1 MNNRTITDDYTAKSW
16 KAGDKLLASDLTK
29 MSVAL
34 DAVEN
39 ELVDVI
45 NTTIPGIT
53 TRLDTAEATISTL
66 QSSAG
71 AVDVPQGQT
80 VTQYVDQKV
89 ADLVGTAP
97 ETLDTIAEVAA
108 AIETN
113 GDAIE
118 AIQSLVTENGTAIDG
133 IQTAVEDLGARTE
146 TLEQTA
152 VKFTEFQRE
161 QDETVRK
168 TIQLDNFDSI
178 SGVTTTGA
186 GVNLAMVS
194 KWDKADFGS
203 AQIPLN
209 LNSKDGVVTINDGAQ
224 VATLGDLPDL
234 SGYIKSEDLAPY
246 ATTAAVDEKLATKQD
261 AGDYPVYQKFVAG
274 ADPAERKTIQLAN
287 ADSISGVASTGG
299 GANLIMMSKWD
310 KVDIGSVNYQ
320 MNLNSPNGVVQI
332 NDEKV
337 VATTDQIPDT
347 SVFASKTEL
356 NDAIEAV
363 EANIPDKSQFVN
375 IDVYNEDKA
384 GLQTAIDGKQP
395 AGDYPVYKQFVA
407 GASDKQRK
415 TIQLANADSI
425 SGIMSTGT
433 GVNLAM
439 VSEWDK
445 ADFGSSQLPLNL
457 NATDGI
463 VTINDSKTIAT
474 IDQIPDVSEFATTS
488 YVDSKVASVM
498 KYAGSVK
505 TVDDLPD
512 SDLTIGDVYN
522 VEEDGSN
529 YAWDGEQWD
538 KLGGTVDLSSYAT
551 VESVQS
557 GLESKADVVHMHNI
571 ADINGLQTALDN
583 KQGVG
588 DYALNSALEPLA
600 TKEAVAQLKVVD
612 LGTFEK
618 VENASYAAAADGVYN
633 NKEAVVLTFDTTE
646 GSGVI
651 FNTMTAANSAAQR
664 MYWNNQVLS
673 RTVTDG
679 SGTGWGVLSNFTELQ
694 NRAIKSTLFTLTTEA
709 DSETIKAAMT
719 NENNKIVT
727 AADLDSCLKYGY
739 TIRDYALQSGSIFV
753 GWTGSAYT
761 LTYIGFASPTSEP
774 YVMSVVVNVTPEGV
788 YSIVRN
794 GTRGQIL
801 TSSNLAANK
810 TFAAVADVAP
820 VIVNIN
826 LRDPK
831 LTTEVQEKET
841 ILGWFGVTTDVE
853 LKQLIAGTR
862 PMFVRYG
869 ISLSTNPH
877 YYKMPIEYIAYESAT
892 QLKMVFSGLDTS
904 NDRPVRY
911 TIVANLDGT
920 PIEETGNV
928 SMVLEPIDTQADVSE
943 LATKQE
949 LSDGL
954 AGKAEA
960 VHTHAIGDVT
970 GLQDALDGKQD
981 KGDYA
986 LKSEIP
992 DISNLATKQEIPSID
1007 GLATTEQ
1014 VQAMTVSYGPKGLS
1028 TEQFELKQGEN
1039 VVATIYNPEVP
1050 MRPQTIYI
1058 EDDAKDFCEQLGLT
1072 PQFINGVAWKEGT
1085 DSLDN
1090 LGADNGPYIVIAG
1103 YGTDA
1108 LEMTCFNV
1116 ITLREHVVAKSVFET
1131 NNIELQSSI
1140 SGKANAVHTHVAAD
1154 VTDLSATITA
1164 ALQPYAT
1171 TETVNGELA
1180 KKIEQP
1186 VIDEIYS
1193 TLSEMNTNTGT
1204 ALASKVDWDQ
1214 AKKVI
1219 SLPVDGSISALRE
1232 ADPEQGTQPEGG
1244 VLLAQRTYDE
1254 GVTLVTEVGTTKNK
1268 LTLNA
1273 SERPQIDIAG
1283 GSSEKVAY
1291 QSDLPVR
1298 VTVPVHTSIGG
1309 LQDQLYSEAEIFG
1322 WFGVA
1327 DIDQFNELA
1336 TSTNSV
1342 WIGYTV
1348 DASFQ
1353 KSAYRYLV
1361 NYMEYVPNSKSIKV
1375 IWIGP
1380 DSLNGDVISKF
1391 VLTANL
1397 DQTVIEGNSNVK
1409 LTIASLE

>member
-39 ELVDVI
+39 ELVDVT
-45 NTTIPGIT
+45 NTTIPGIA
-53 TRLDTAEATISTL
+53 TRLDTAEATIGSL
-66 QSSAG
+66 QTTVG
-71 AVDVPQGQT
+71 AIDVPPGQT

-133 IQTAVEDLGARTE
+133 VQTTVEDLGARTE

-152 VKFTEFQRE
+152 VKFTEFQRD

-224 VATLGDLPDL
+224 VATVGDLPDL
-234 SGYIKSEDLAPY
+234 SGYVKVDEINAKLDEKADKSELPDLTPY
-246 ATTAAVDEKLATKQD
+246 ATTASVDEKLAEKQPV
-261 AGDYPVYQKFVAG
+261 GDYPVYQKFVAG

-320 MNLNSPNGVVQI
+320 MNLNSPSGVIQI

-337 VATTDQIPDT
+337 VATTDQIPDV
-347 SVFASKTEL
+347 SILASKTEL
-356 NDAIEAV
+356 NEAIEAV
-363 EANIPDKSQFVN
+363 KQTIPDHSQFVTN
-375 IDVYNEDKA
+375 DVYNEDKA
-384 GLQTAIDGKQP
+384 GLQTAIDSKQP
-395 AGDYPVYKQFVA
+395 A
-407 GASDKQRK
+407 
-415 TIQLANADSI
+415 
-425 SGIMSTGT
+425 
-433 GVNLAM
+433 
-439 VSEWDK
+439 
-445 ADFGSSQLPLNL
+445 
-457 NATDGI
+457 
-463 VTINDSKTIAT
+463 
-474 IDQIPDVSEFATTS
+474 
-488 YVDSKVASVM
+488 
-498 KYAGSVK
+498 
-505 TVDDLPD
+505 
-512 SDLTIGDVYN
+512 
-522 VEEDGSN
+522 
-529 YAWDGEQWD
+529 
-538 KLGGTVDLSSYAT
+538 
-551 VESVQS
+551 
-557 GLESKADVVHMHNI
+557 
-571 ADINGLQTALDN
+571 
-583 KQGVG
+583 G

-600 TKEAVAQLKVVD
+600 TKEAVAGLKVVD

-618 VENASYAAAADGVYN
+618 VENASYAAGADGVYN
-633 NKEAVVLTFDTTE
+633 NKEAVVLTFDTAE

-651 FNTMTAANSAAQR
+651 FNTMTAANSSAQR

-694 NRAIKSTLFTLTTEA
+694 NRAIKSTLFTLTTDA

-719 NENNKIVT
+719 NENSKTIT
-727 AADLDSCLKYGY
+727 ASDLDSCLKYGY

-753 GWTGSAYT
+753 GWTGNAYT

-774 YVMSVVVNVTPEGV
+774 YVMSVVVNVTPQGE

-801 TSSNLAANK
+801 TSTNLASNK
-810 TFAAVADVAP
+810 TF
-820 VIVNIN
+820 
-826 LRDPK
+826 K
-831 LTTEVQEKET
+831 
-841 ILGWFGVTTDVE
+841 
-853 LKQLIAGTR
+853 
-862 PMFVRYG
+862 
-869 ISLSTNPH
+869 
-877 YYKMPIEYIAYESAT
+877 
-892 QLKMVFSGLDTS
+892 
-904 NDRPVRY
+904 
-911 TIVANLDGT
+911 
-920 PIEETGNV
+920 
-928 SMVLEPIDTQADVSE
+928 
-943 LATKQE
+943 E
-949 LSDGL
+949 LSDSV
-954 AGKAEA
+954 AGKAEV
-960 VHTHAIGDVT
+960 VHTHAISDVT
-970 GLQDALDGKQD
+970 GLQDALDGKQAAGEYLTVEDLPDTSNFATKDEVTAVEQKIPNVEQFATTEALTSGLAGKQD

-992 DISNLATKQEIPSID
+992 D
-1007 GLATTEQ
+1007 
-1014 VQAMTVSYGPKGLS
+1014 VSG
-1028 TEQFELKQGEN
+1028 F
-1039 VVATIYNPEVP
+1039 
-1050 MRPQTIYI
+1050 
-1058 EDDAKDFCEQLGLT
+1058 
-1072 PQFINGVAWKEGT
+1072 
-1085 DSLDN
+1085 
-1090 LGADNGPYIVIAG
+1090 
-1103 YGTDA
+1103 
-1108 LEMTCFNV
+1108 
-1116 ITLREHVVAKSVFET
+1116 
-1131 NNIELQSSI
+1131 
-1140 SGKANAVHTHVAAD
+1140 
-1154 VTDLSATITA
+1154 
-1164 ALQPYAT
+1164 AT
-1171 TETVNGELA
+1171 TETVNAELA

-1186 VIDEIYS
+1186 VIDKIYS
-1193 TLSEMNTNTGT
+1193 TLGEMNTNTGT

-1214 AKKVI
+1214 TKKVI
-1219 SLPVDGSISALRE
+1219 SLPVDGSISAMRE
-1232 ADPEQGTQPEGG
+1232 ADPQPGTVPEGG

-1283 GSSEKVAY
+1283 GGSEKVAY

-1327 DIDQFNELA
+1327 DIEHFNELA
-1336 TSTNSV
+1336 TSTKSV

-1361 NYMEYVPNSKSIKV
+1361 NYMEYVPASKSIKV

-1380 DSLNGDVISKF
+1380 DSLNSDVISKF

-1397 DQTVIEGNSNVK
+1397 DQTIIEGNSNVK
-1409 LTIASLE
+1409 LAITSLE

>member
-39 ELVDVI
+39 ELVDVT

-53 TRLDTAEATISTL
+53 TRLDTAEATIGSL
-66 QSSAG
+66 QTSVG

-89 ADLVGTAP
+89 ADLVGAAP

-118 AIQSLVTENGTAIDG
+118 AIQSLVTENGTAIDNV
-133 IQTAVEDLGARTE
+133 QTTVEDLGARTE

-224 VATLGDLPDL
+224 VATVGDLPDL
-234 SGYIKSEDLAPY
+234 SSYAKVDEINAKLDEKADKSELPDLAPY
-246 ATTAAVDEKLATKQD
+246 ATTASVDEKLAEKQPV
-261 AGDYPVYQKFVAG
+261 GDYPVYQKFVAG

-425 SGIMSTGT
+425 SGIMSTGA

-474 IDQIPDVSEFATTS
+474 VDQIPDVSEFATTS

-505 TVDDLPD
+505 TVGDLPD

-522 VEEDGSN
+522 VEEDGNN

-538 KLGGTVDLSSYAT
+538 KLGGTVDLSNYAT

-571 ADINGLQTALDN
+571 ADINGLQDTLN
-583 KQGVG
+583 GKQPVG

-600 TKEAVAQLKVVD
+600 TKEAVAGLKVVD
-612 LGTFEK
+612 LGTFDK
-618 VENASYAAAADGVYN
+618 VEGASYAAGADGVYN

-651 FNTMTAANSAAQR
+651 FNTITGANSAAQR

-679 SGTGWGVLSNFTELQ
+679 SGTSWNVLSNFTELQ

-719 NENNKIVT
+719 NENNKVVT

-774 YVMSVVVNVTPEGV
+774 YVMSVVVNVTPEGE

-801 TSSNLAANK
+801 TSANLANNK

-826 LRDPK
+826 LRDSK

-877 YYKMPIEYIAYESAT
+877 YYKMPIEYVAYESAT
-892 QLKMVFSGLDTS
+892 QLKLVFSGLDTS
-904 NDRPVRY
+904 NDQPVRY

-928 SMVLEPIDTQADVSE
+928 SMVLEPIDTQADISE

-949 LSDGL
+949 LSEGL
-954 AGKAEA
+954 AGKAAA
-960 VHTHAIGDVT
+960 VHTHAISDVT
-970 GLQDALDGKQD
+970 GLQDALDGKVDQVKVD
-981 KGDYA
+981 S
-986 LKSEIP
+986 LNSRVNVVES
-992 DISNLATKQEIPSID
+992 ISGNVYTMQSQIAQLI
-1007 GLATTEQ
+1007 EQ
-1014 VQAMTVSYGPKGLS
+1014 VQQLKTPSVEPVEISAEQPSVEQLDQDVSFNATVS
-1028 TEQFELKQGEN
+1028 
-1039 VVATIYNPEVP
+1039 
-1050 MRPQTIYI
+1050 
-1058 EDDAKDFCEQLGLT
+1058 
-1072 PQFINGVAWKEGT
+1072 GT
-1085 DSLDN
+1085 V
-1090 LGADNGPYIVIAG
+1090 G
-1103 YGTDA
+1103 
-1108 LEMTCFNV
+1108 
-1116 ITLREHVVAKSVFET
+1116 
-1131 NNIELQSSI
+1131 
-1140 SGKANAVHTHVAAD
+1140 
-1154 VTDLSATITA
+1154 TITA
-1164 ALQPYAT
+1164 KSIQSTNASIQSGRLAAT
-1171 TETVNGELA
+1171 ATNDVSIKNLSTSGDLA
-1180 KKIEQP
+1180 K
-1186 VIDEIYS
+1186 S
-1193 TLSEMNTNTGT
+1193 TANAGLSVNTDQYVTITG
-1204 ALASKVDWDQ
+1204 ADWQ
-1214 AKKVI
+1214 QTGYNGI
-1219 SLPVDGSISALRE
+1219 
-1232 ADPEQGTQPEGG
+1232 
-1244 VLLAQRTYDE
+1244 
-1254 GVTLVTEVGTTKNK
+1254 EVGLSSAPKSVLIDGVDFKATMSN
-1268 LTLNA
+1268 NA
-1273 SERPQIDIAG
+1273 ISIFSWQENAVITISNCHFANV
-1283 GSSEKVAY
+1283 SN
-1291 QSDLPVR
+1291 PVR
-1298 VTVPVHTSIGG
+1298 LSNRDNKPCTINIVNCTCDQWTAGEYAGFICMQDYTSSSA
-1309 LQDQLYSEAEIFG
+1309 QAAQEANQFG
-1322 WFGVA
+1322 
-1327 DIDQFNELA
+1327 
-1336 TSTNSV
+1336 
-1342 WIGYTV
+1342 
-1348 DASFQ
+1348 
-1353 KSAYRYLV
+1353 
-1361 NYMEYVPNSKSIKV
+1361 
-1375 IWIGP
+1375 
-1380 DSLNGDVISKF
+1380 
-1391 VLTANL
+1391 
-1397 DQTVIEGNSNVK
+1397 K
-1409 LTIASLE
+1409 LTINFVNCSGPDGRIVGNAQQLAENHIIYVYTNQEGLIDFGDGSRYPTVTAQ

>member
-29 MSVAL
+29 MSAAL

-39 ELVDVI
+39 ELVDVT

-53 TRLDTAEATISTL
+53 SRLDTAEATIGSL
-66 QSSAG
+66 QTSAG

-133 IQTAVEDLGARTE
+133 VQTTVEDLGARTE

-152 VKFTEFQRE
+152 VKFTEFQRD

-178 SGVTTTGA
+178 SGITTTGA

-224 VATLGDLPDL
+224 VATVGDLPDL
-234 SGYIKSEDLAPY
+234 SGYAKVEEINAKLDEKADKSELPDLTPY
-246 ATTAAVDEKLATKQD
+246 ATTASVDEKLAEKQPV
-261 AGDYPVYQKFVAG
+261 GDYPVYQKFVAG

-320 MNLNSPNGVVQI
+320 MNLNSPSGVVQI

-337 VATTDQIPDT
+337 VATTDQIPDV

-356 NDAIEAV
+356 NEAIEAV
-363 EANIPDKSQFVN
+363 QANIPDHSQFVTN
-375 IDVYNEDKA
+375 DVYNEDKA
-384 GLQTAIDGKQP
+384 GLQTAIDSKAAAEHTHTVDHVVNLQTILDGKQP
-395 AGDYPVYKQFVA
+395 VGDYPVYKQFVA

-463 VTINDSKTIAT
+463 VTINDTKTVAT
-474 IDQIPDVSEFATTS
+474 VDQIPDVSEFATTS
-488 YVDSKVASVM
+488 YVDNKVASVM

-505 TVDDLPD
+505 TVGDLPD

-529 YAWDGEQWD
+529 YAWDGSQWD
-538 KLGGTVDLSSYAT
+538 KLGGTIDLSSYAT
-551 VESVQS
+551 VESVQT

-571 ADINGLQTALDN
+571 ADINGLQDTLN
-583 KQGVG
+583 GKQPVG

-600 TKEAVAQLKVVD
+600 TKEAVAGLKVVD
-612 LGTFEK
+612 LGTFDKIEG
-618 VENASYAAAADGVYN
+618 ASYAAGADGVYN
-633 NKEAVVLTFDTTE
+633 NKEAVVLTFDTAE

-651 FNTMTAANSAAQR
+651 FNTMTATNSAAQR

-694 NRAIKSTLFTLTTEA
+694 NRAIKSTLFTMTTDA

-719 NENNKIVT
+719 NENSKTIT
-727 AADLDSCLKYGY
+727 ASDLDSCLKYGY

-774 YVMSVVVNVTPEGV
+774 YVMSVVVNVTPEGE

-801 TSSNLAANK
+801 TSSNLASNK

-826 LRDPK
+826 LRDSK

-892 QLKMVFSGLDTS
+892 QLKLVFSGLDTS
-904 NDRPVRY
+904 NDQPVRY

-920 PIEETGNV
+920 PIEEGGNV
-928 SMVLEPIDTQADVSE
+928 SIVLEPIDTQADIDQ

-949 LSDGL
+949 LSEGL
-954 AGKAEA
+954 AGKAA
-960 VHTHAIGDVT
+960 VVHTHAISDVT

-986 LKSEIP
+986 TNEVVQAEFESYDKTIKAYVEQQVMSKADQVEVDSLDSRVDVVESVSGNIYTMQSQ
-992 DISNLATKQEIPSID
+992 IAQLI
-1007 GLATTEQ
+1007 EQ
-1014 VQAMTVSYGPKGLS
+1014 VQHLKTPTVEPVEISAEQPSVDHADQDVSFNATVS
-1028 TEQFELKQGEN
+1028 
-1039 VVATIYNPEVP
+1039 
-1050 MRPQTIYI
+1050 
-1058 EDDAKDFCEQLGLT
+1058 
-1072 PQFINGVAWKEGT
+1072 GT
-1085 DSLDN
+1085 V
-1090 LGADNGPYIVIAG
+1090 G
-1103 YGTDA
+1103 
-1108 LEMTCFNV
+1108 
-1116 ITLREHVVAKSVFET
+1116 
-1131 NNIELQSSI
+1131 
-1140 SGKANAVHTHVAAD
+1140 
-1154 VTDLSATITA
+1154 TITA
-1164 ALQPYAT
+1164 KSIQSTNASIQSGRLAAT
-1171 TETVNGELA
+1171 ATNDVSIKNLSTSGDLA
-1180 KKIEQP
+1180 K
-1186 VIDEIYS
+1186 S
-1193 TLSEMNTNTGT
+1193 TANAGLSVNTDQYVTITG
-1204 ALASKVDWDQ
+1204 ADWQ
-1214 AKKVI
+1214 QTGYNGI
-1219 SLPVDGSISALRE
+1219 
-1232 ADPEQGTQPEGG
+1232 
-1244 VLLAQRTYDE
+1244 
-1254 GVTLVTEVGTTKNK
+1254 EVGLSSAPKSVLIDGVDFKATMSNNAISIFSWQENAVITISNCHFANVSNPLRLSNRDNK
-1268 LTLNA
+1268 PCTINIVNCTCD
-1273 SERPQIDIAG
+1273 QWTAG
-1283 GSSEKVAY
+1283 EYAGFICMQDYTSSSAHAA
-1291 QSDLPVR
+1291 Q
-1298 VTVPVHTSIGG
+1298 
-1309 LQDQLYSEAEIFG
+1309 EANQFG
-1322 WFGVA
+1322 
-1327 DIDQFNELA
+1327 
-1336 TSTNSV
+1336 
-1342 WIGYTV
+1342 
-1348 DASFQ
+1348 
-1353 KSAYRYLV
+1353 
-1361 NYMEYVPNSKSIKV
+1361 
-1375 IWIGP
+1375 
-1380 DSLNGDVISKF
+1380 
-1391 VLTANL
+1391 
-1397 DQTVIEGNSNVK
+1397 K
-1409 LTIASLE
+1409 LTINFVNCSGPDGRIVGNAQQLAENHIIYVYTNQEGLIAFGDGSRYPTVTAQ

>member
-39 ELVDVI
+39 ELVDVT

-53 TRLDTAEATISTL
+53 TRLDAAEATIGNL
-66 QSSAG
+66 QTSAG
-71 AVDVPQGQT
+71 AVDVPAGQT

-118 AIQSLVTENGTAIDG
+118 AIQSLVTENGTAIDSV
-133 IQTAVEDLGARTE
+133 QSTVEDLGARTE

-152 VKFTEFQRE
+152 VKFTEFQRD

-224 VATLGDLPDL
+224 VATVGDLPDL
-234 SGYIKSEDLAPY
+234 SGYAKVDEINAKLDEKADKSELPDLTRY
-246 ATTAAVDEKLATKQD
+246 ATTASVDEKLAEKQPV
-261 AGDYPVYQKFVAG
+261 GDYPVYQKFVAG

-320 MNLNSPNGVVQI
+320 MNLNSPSGVVQI

-337 VATTDQIPDT
+337 VATTDQIPD
-347 SVFASKTEL
+347 V
-356 NDAIEAV
+356 
-363 EANIPDKSQFVN
+363 
-375 IDVYNEDKA
+375 
-384 GLQTAIDGKQP
+384 
-395 AGDYPVYKQFVA
+395 
-407 GASDKQRK
+407 SD
-415 TIQLANADSI
+415 
-425 SGIMSTGT
+425 
-433 GVNLAM
+433 
-439 VSEWDK
+439 
-445 ADFGSSQLPLNL
+445 F
-457 NATDGI
+457 
-463 VTINDSKTIAT
+463 
-474 IDQIPDVSEFATTS
+474 
-488 YVDSKVASVM
+488 
-498 KYAGSVK
+498 
-505 TVDDLPD
+505 
-512 SDLTIGDVYN
+512 
-522 VEEDGSN
+522 
-529 YAWDGEQWD
+529 
-538 KLGGTVDLSSYAT
+538 AT
-551 VESVQS
+551 VESVQT
-557 GLESKADVVHMHNI
+557 GLESKADVVHTHNI
-571 ADINGLQTALDN
+571 ADINGLQDTLN
-583 KQGVG
+583 GKQPAGE
-588 DYALNSALEPLA
+588 YALNSALEPLA
-600 TKEAVAQLKVVD
+600 TKEAVASLKVVD

-618 VENASYAAAADGVYN
+618 VENASYAAGADGVYN
-633 NKEAVVLTFDTTE
+633 NKEAVVLTFDTAQ

-651 FNTMTAANSAAQR
+651 FNTMTAANSSAQR

-679 SGTGWGVLSNFTELQ
+679 VGTGWGVLSNFTELQ

-719 NENNKIVT
+719 NENSKTIT
-727 AADLDSCLKYGY
+727 ASDLDSCLKYGY

-761 LTYIGFASPTSEP
+761 LTYIGFATPTSEP
-774 YVMSVVVNVTPEGV
+774 YVMSVVVNVTPQGE

-801 TSSNLAANK
+801 TSTNLASNK
-810 TFAAVADVAP
+810 TF
-820 VIVNIN
+820 
-826 LRDPK
+826 K
-831 LTTEVQEKET
+831 
-841 ILGWFGVTTDVE
+841 
-853 LKQLIAGTR
+853 
-862 PMFVRYG
+862 
-869 ISLSTNPH
+869 
-877 YYKMPIEYIAYESAT
+877 
-892 QLKMVFSGLDTS
+892 
-904 NDRPVRY
+904 
-911 TIVANLDGT
+911 
-920 PIEETGNV
+920 
-928 SMVLEPIDTQADVSE
+928 
-943 LATKQE
+943 E

-954 AGKAEA
+954 AGKAEV
-960 VHTHAIGDVT
+960 VHTHAISDVT
-970 GLQDALDGKQD
+970 GLQDALDGKQAAGEYLTAEDLPDTSNFATKDEVTAVEQKIPNVEQFATTEALTSGLAGKQD

-992 DISNLATKQEIPSID
+992 D
-1007 GLATTEQ
+1007 
-1014 VQAMTVSYGPKGLS
+1014 VSG
-1028 TEQFELKQGEN
+1028 F
-1039 VVATIYNPEVP
+1039 
-1050 MRPQTIYI
+1050 
-1058 EDDAKDFCEQLGLT
+1058 
-1072 PQFINGVAWKEGT
+1072 
-1085 DSLDN
+1085 
-1090 LGADNGPYIVIAG
+1090 
-1103 YGTDA
+1103 
-1108 LEMTCFNV
+1108 
-1116 ITLREHVVAKSVFET
+1116 
-1131 NNIELQSSI
+1131 
-1140 SGKANAVHTHVAAD
+1140 
-1154 VTDLSATITA
+1154 
-1164 ALQPYAT
+1164 AT
-1171 TETVNGELA
+1171 TETVNAELA

-1186 VIDEIYS
+1186 VIDKIYS
-1193 TLSEMNTNTGT
+1193 TLGEMNTNTGT

-1214 AKKVI
+1214 TKKVI
-1219 SLPVDGSISALRE
+1219 SLPVDGSISAMRE
-1232 ADPEQGTQPEGG
+1232 ADPQPGTVPEGG

-1283 GSSEKVAY
+1283 GNSEKVAY

-1309 LQDQLYSEAEIFG
+1309 LQDQLYSETEIFG

-1327 DIDQFNELA
+1327 DVEHFNELA
-1336 TSTNSV
+1336 TSTKSV
-1342 WIGYTV
+1342 WIGYTIA
-1348 DASFQ
+1348 ASFQ

-1361 NYMEYVPNSKSIKV
+1361 NYMEYVPASKSIKV

-1380 DSLNGDVISKF
+1380 DSLNSDVISKF

-1397 DQTVIEGNSNVK
+1397 DQTIIEGNSNVK
-1409 LTIASLE
+1409 LAITSLE

>member
-1 MNNRTITDDYTAKSW
+1 MKARNITDNYTAKSW

-29 MSVAL
+29 MSTTL

-39 ELVDVI
+39 EVVDI
-45 NTTIPGIT
+45 ETTALPTLT
-53 TRLDTAEATISTL
+53 TRVAAAEAKIATL
-66 QSSAG
+66 ETADG
-71 AVDVPQGQT
+71 VLDLPEGQT
-80 VTQYVDQKV
+80 VTGYVDQKV
-89 ADLVGTAP
+89 ADLVGSAP

-133 IQTAVEDLGARTE
+133 VQTTVDELGARTE

-161 QDETVRK
+161 QDETIRK

-209 LNSKDGVVTINDGAQ
+209 LNSKDGVVTINDG
-224 VATLGDLPDL
+224 VVIATVDQIPSTEGF
-234 SGYIKSEDLAPY
+234 AM
-246 ATTAAVDEKLATKQD
+246 TTAVDEKLAGKQD
-261 AGDYPVYQKFVAG
+261 AGDYPVYQKFSAG

-287 ADSISGVASTGG
+287 ADSISGVSTSGG

-337 VATTDQIPDT
+337 VATTDQIPDVT
-347 SVFASKTEL
+347 KFVT
-356 NDAIEAV
+356 NEA
-363 EANIPDKSQFVN
+363 
-375 IDVYNEDKA
+375 
-384 GLQTAIDGKQP
+384 LQTAVDGKQDKGDYALKSEIP
-395 AGDYPVYKQFVA
+395 DVSDFVTTEKLTEQLTTKQDAGDYPVYQQFVA

-425 SGIMSTGT
+425 SGVMSTGT

-463 VTINDSKTIAT
+463 VTINDSKTVAT
-474 IDQIPDVSEFATTS
+474 VDQIPDVSEFATTS
-488 YVDSKVASVM
+488 YVDSKV
-498 KYAGSVK
+498 
-505 TVDDLPD
+505 
-512 SDLTIGDVYN
+512 
-522 VEEDGSN
+522 
-529 YAWDGEQWD
+529 
-538 KLGGTVDLSSYAT
+538 
-551 VESVQS
+551 
-557 GLESKADVVHMHNI
+557 
-571 ADINGLQTALDN
+571 
-583 KQGVG
+583 
-588 DYALNSALEPLA
+588 NSALEPLA
-600 TKEAVAQLKVVD
+600 TKEAVAGLKVVD

-633 NKEAVVLTFDTTE
+633 NKEAVVLTFDTAE

-651 FNTMTAANSAAQR
+651 FNTMAAADSSAQR

-679 SGTGWGVLSNFTELQ
+679 SGTGWDVLSNFTELQ
-694 NRAIKSTLFTLTTEA
+694 NRAIKSTLFTLTTDA

-719 NENNKIVT
+719 NENSKTIT
-727 AADLDSCLKYGY
+727 ASDLDSCLKYGY

-774 YVMSVVVNVTPEGV
+774 YVMSVVVNVTPQGE

-801 TSSNLAANK
+801 TSSNLASNK

-826 LRDPK
+826 LRDSK
-831 LTTEVQEKET
+831 LTTDVQEKET

-853 LKQLIAGTR
+853 LKQLIASTR

-877 YYKMPIEYIAYESAT
+877 YYKMPIEYVAYESAT

-904 NDRPVRY
+904 NDQPVRY

-920 PIEETGNV
+920 PIEERGNV
-928 SMVLEPIDTQADVSE
+928 SMVLEPIDTQADIAN

-954 AGKAEA
+954 AGKAE
-960 VHTHAIGDVT
+960 VIHTHAISDVT

-986 LKSEIP
+986 TNEV
-992 DISNLATKQEIPSID
+992 
-1007 GLATTEQ
+1007 
-1014 VQAMTVSYGPKGLS
+1014 VQAEFESYDK
-1028 TEQFELKQGEN
+1028 TIKAYVEQQSMSKADQ
-1039 VVATIYNPEVP
+1039 AEV
-1050 MRPQTIYI
+1050 
-1058 EDDAKDFCEQLGLT
+1058 
-1072 PQFINGVAWKEGT
+1072 
-1085 DSLDN
+1085 DSLDSRI
-1090 LGADNGPYIVIAG
+1090 D
-1103 YGTDA
+1103 
-1108 LEMTCFNV
+1108 
-1116 ITLREHVVAKSVFET
+1116 VVE
-1131 NNIELQSSI
+1131 SI
-1140 SGKANAVHTHVAAD
+1140 SGNVYAMQSQIAQLMNQVQQLKTPTVEPVEISAVQPSVDQADKDVSFNATVNGTVG
-1154 VTDLSATITA
+1154 TITA
-1164 ALQPYAT
+1164 KSIQSTNASIQSGRLAAT
-1171 TETVNGELA
+1171 ATNDVSIKNLSTTGDLA
-1180 KKIEQP
+1180 K
-1186 VIDEIYS
+1186 S
-1193 TLSEMNTNTGT
+1193 TANAGLSVNTDQYVTITGANWQQT
-1204 ALASKVDWDQ
+1204 GYNG
-1214 AKKVI
+1214 I
-1219 SLPVDGSISALRE
+1219 
-1232 ADPEQGTQPEGG
+1232 
-1244 VLLAQRTYDE
+1244 
-1254 GVTLVTEVGTTKNK
+1254 EVGLNSAPKSVLIDGVDFKAAMSNNAISIFSWQENAVITISNCHFADVSNPLRLSNRDNK
-1268 LTLNA
+1268 PCTINIVNCTCD
-1273 SERPQIDIAG
+1273 QWTAG
-1283 GSSEKVAY
+1283 EYAGFICMQDYTSSSA
-1291 QSDLPVR
+1291 Q
-1298 VTVPVHTSIGG
+1298 TA
-1309 LQDQLYSEAEIFG
+1309 QEANQFG
-1322 WFGVA
+1322 
-1327 DIDQFNELA
+1327 
-1336 TSTNSV
+1336 
-1342 WIGYTV
+1342 
-1348 DASFQ
+1348 
-1353 KSAYRYLV
+1353 
-1361 NYMEYVPNSKSIKV
+1361 
-1375 IWIGP
+1375 
-1380 DSLNGDVISKF
+1380 
-1391 VLTANL
+1391 
-1397 DQTVIEGNSNVK
+1397 K
-1409 LTIASLE
+1409 LTINFVNCSGPDGRIVGNAQQLAENHIIYVYTDQEGLIAFGDGSRYPTVTAQ